1 MQKNRQ
7 VCQVNHFLNTFFIF
21 FYEGVTM
28 YFCRLK
34 KLRLDNNLT
43 QEDVGHILLCQREVY
58 RRYEKGIRELP
69 ASYAIILAKHYDV

>member
-1 MQKNRQ
+1 
-7 VCQVNHFLNTFFIF
+7 
-21 FYEGVTM
+21 M